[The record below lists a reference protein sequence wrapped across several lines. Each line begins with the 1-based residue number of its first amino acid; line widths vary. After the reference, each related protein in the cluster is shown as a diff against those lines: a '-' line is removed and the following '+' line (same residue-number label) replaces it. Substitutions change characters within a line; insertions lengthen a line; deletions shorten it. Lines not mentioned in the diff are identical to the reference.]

1 MIKQHPSFRGEEGED
16 GVCLG
21 GHLLGLRQG
30 AMFLQKWWLCEM
42 DNQFDSGSDESFFLS
57 LIYANKPMALVMNLN
72 HMLKWN
78 ALKVKI

>member
-42 DNQFDSGSDESFFLS
+42 DNQFDSGSDECLCLCLCKQANGSCDELKS
-57 LIYANKPMALVMNLN
+57 YAKMECF
-72 HMLKWN
+72 KS
-78 ALKVKI
+78 